1 MPLVVLPRLA
11 TRSRRRTS
19 APSFP
24 WEAREVAVRGVV
36 QGVGFRPFVHRLADR
51 YDLAGWVRNESGAVR
66 IRIEGPSREL
76 DSFTAALQTELPPL
90 ARIDGCSSSSVEPD
104 GLRAFQVIE
113 SDTRAVGRLP
123 VSPDV
128 ATCDRCEAELRDP
141 QNPRHRYPFI
151 TCTDCGPRFTVIEEM
166 PYDRVRT
173 TMRAFRQCPSCTAEY
188 ETAADR
194 RYHSETNSCPICG
207 PTVWLRTL
215 DASGEP
221 GRGAEGARVGRPQSD
236 HDAVVAAARLLR
248 AGRIVALRGL
258 GGFHL
263 AVRADD
269 EAAVAR
275 LRLRKAREAKP
286 LALMVGRLVDVG
298 RLARVSEAEA
308 EQLLSSR
315 RPIVVLRSKEDCGL
329 APSVA
334 PGLDSVGVMLPY
346 TPLHHLLLE
355 AMGRI
360 PLVMTSGN
368 VTDEPIAIGNQE
380 ALDRLSGIAD
390 AFLLHDRE
398 IVARYDDSVLRVAD
412 HGPVMLRRARGF
424 APMPLTLPVRS
435 PDAILAMGPHLKN
448 TFTLAEGS
456 DAFVSQHIGDLDSL
470 ESQEHFT
477 DARTRF
483 ELLFHVEPR
492 WVVRDLHPGYL
503 STDMAERSGLAELA
517 PVQHH
522 HAHVAAVMGEHGVT
536 DPVLGLAFDGT
547 GYGTDGRVWGCELLV
562 ADLVDFRRV
571 GHLRYAPLPGA
582 DKAVRSPWRSLL
594 GYASLDP
601 LGGETGSGDEAGSDD
616 DARSGAGL
624 GGGSDAVAS
633 WAVDALGDVDPEEL
647 EIAVRQ
653 IRRSLNAPEASSLG
667 RLFDAAAALL
677 GIRLEN
683 AYEGQAAM
691 ELEAAAGDL
700 EGRELPFP
708 VRPEEPGGPGV
719 SREEG
724 QEDSVLVLDPV
735 PLLDALAE
743 GLRSGRDVP
752 ELAAD
757 FHETVA
763 AATAE
768 LAVDLSRDAGVDRV
782 ALAGGCFQNVRL
794 LDSVAGRLEGA
805 GLEVLLPRELSPND
819 GAVSYGQAVVAA
831 ARLAAEPP
839 DPTGAGVR
847 GDPHD
852 GLDHELST
860 RTERS

>member
-1 MPLVVLPRLA
+1 MSLVILPRLA
-11 TRSRRRTS
+11 ARSHRRTS
-19 APSFP
+19 VSSLP

-76 DSFTAALQTELPPL
+76 DAFTEALQTELPPL
-90 ARIDGCSSSSVEPD
+90 ARIDGCSSSGVEPD
-104 GLRAFQVIE
+104 GLRSFQVIE
-113 SDTRAVGRLP
+113 SETRGVGRLP

-141 QNPRHRYPFI
+141 QNPRYRYPFI
-151 TCTDCGPRFTVIEEM
+151 TCTDCGPRFTVIEAM

-173 TMRAFRQCPSCTAEY
+173 TMRPFRQCPSCTAEY

-207 PTVWLRTL
+207 PTVWLRTS
-215 DASGEP
+215 DGSPDFESRAAGAAEAGRQPSG
-221 GRGAEGARVGRPQSD
+221 
-236 HDAVVAAARLLR
+236 HDAIVAAARLLR
-248 AGRIVALRGL
+248 DGRIVALRGL

-275 LRLRKAREAKP
+275 LRHRKAREAKP
-286 LALMVGRLVDVG
+286 LALMVRHLADV
-298 RLARVSEAEA
+298 RCLARVSDSEAE
-308 EQLLSSR
+308 LLRSSR

-329 APSVA
+329 APSIA

-346 TPLHHLLLE
+346 TPLHHLLLD
-355 AMGRI
+355 AVGPI

-380 ALDRLSGIAD
+380 AMERLSEIAD

-398 IVARYDDSVLRVAD
+398 IVARYDDSLLRVAGC
-412 HGPVMLRRARGF
+412 GPVMLRRARGF
-424 APMPLTLPVRS
+424 APMPLTLPVGS
-435 PDAILAMGPHLKN
+435 ADAILAVGPHLKN

-477 DARTRF
+477 DARRRF
-483 ELLFHVEPR
+483 ERLFNVEPR

-503 STDMAERSGLAELA
+503 STDIAERSGLEELP

-547 GYGTDGRVWGCELLV
+547 GYGTDGTVWGCELLV

-571 GHLRYAPLPGA
+571 AHLRYAPLPGA

-601 LGGETGSGDEAGSDD
+601 HDGGEGIAPWAAG
-616 DARSGAGL
+616 
-624 GGGSDAVAS
+624 
-633 WAVDALGDVDPEEL
+633 ALAAVDPEEL
-647 EIAVRQ
+647 RIAGAQ
-653 IRRSLNAPEASSLG
+653 IRRAVNTPEASSLG

-677 GIRLEN
+677 GIRRDS

-691 ELEAAAGDL
+691 ELEAAAGDR
-700 EGRELPFP
+700 EGRVLPFP
-708 VRPEEPGGPGV
+708 LRRGARG
-719 SREEG
+719 
-724 QEDSVLVLDPV
+724 SVPALDPV
-735 PLLDALAE
+735 PLLAALAG
-743 GLRSGRDVP
+743 GLRSGRSVP

-768 LAVDLSRDAGVDRV
+768 LAADLSRDAGVGAV

-794 LDSVAGRLEGA
+794 LDSVVGRLERA

-831 ARLAAEPP
+831 ARLASPE
-839 DPTGAGVR
+839 
-847 GDPHD
+847 
-852 GLDHELST
+852 
-860 RTERS
+860 